1 MSPRLNNERQQ
12 MTRLDGSRIR
22 RGFTLIE
29 LLVVVAIIALLISI
43 LLPSLGKARERSK
56 IVSCLNNLRQMGIMY
71 RTYLQDQQSRGLYY
85 FRTTS
90 GTVVTAQLQQYGYMN
105 TEWMGGLR
113 PYGLN
118 PKVMMCPDAT
128 TLTTNSAYL
137 GSATLAWWGGAN
149 NNPRVDF
156 VQTATGTTAA
166 TATSWYGGSYCFN
179 GWLFAKDP
187 IGLGTSTWIYAGDGS
202 GLIQQPVASLSEP
215 KVPVFGDGIFWASW
229 PHNNDKP
236 SGTALTWGD
245 GDQTNP
251 TSGSDAT
258 SFPQGNFGP
267 GTYMGKFQVNRHANH
282 STNLSFGDGH
292 AETMKVRELW
302 NQTWNQNDPSTPP
315 TAAITAMNATVPG

>member
-1 MSPRLNNERQQ
+1 
-12 MTRLDGSRIR
+12 MTRLKSSPFR

-29 LLVVVAIIALLISI
+29 LLVVVAIIALLIAI

-85 FRTTS
+85 FRTNS
-90 GTVVTAQLQQYGYMN
+90 GAVVTAQLQAYGYMN
-105 TEWMGGLR
+105 IEWMGGLR
-113 PYGLN
+113 AYGMN
-118 PKVMMCPDAT
+118 AKVMMCPDAT
-128 TLTTNSAYL
+128 ALTTSTAYL
-137 GSATLAWWGGAN
+137 GSATLAWWGGAGT
-149 NNPRVDF
+149 PRVDF
-156 VQTATGTTAA
+156 VQAFTGTPASYV
-166 TATSWYGGSYCFN
+166 ATSWYAGSYCFN

-187 IGLGTSTWIYAGDGS
+187 VGLGTSTWIYAGDGS
-202 GLIQQPVASLSEP
+202 GLIQQPVAILSEA

-229 PHNNDKP
+229 PHNDDQP

-267 GTYMGKFQVNRHANH
+267 GMYMGKFQVNRHANH
-282 STNLSFGDGH
+282 STSLSFGDGH
-292 AETMKVRELW
+292 AETIKVRELW

-315 TAAITAMNATVPG
+315 ASAITAMRAIVPG